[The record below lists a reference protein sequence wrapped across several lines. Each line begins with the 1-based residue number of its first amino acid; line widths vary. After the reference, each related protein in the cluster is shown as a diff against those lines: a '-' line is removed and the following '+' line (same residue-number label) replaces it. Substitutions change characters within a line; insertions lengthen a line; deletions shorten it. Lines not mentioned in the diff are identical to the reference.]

1 MSVFKATGHA
11 SFGDSVRFL
20 MVLLVIGS
28 LVFLASNLIAGQ
40 TFWFTP
46 IRSQGDIVVAL
57 NIGVYSDGDCSS
69 NASSVDWGV
78 VEPGSVQNVSL
89 FVRNEGTVAADLY
102 LTTGDWSPSNAS
114 EFLTLTWDYSGQIL
128 DRFEIVLVVLTLQ
141 VSPEVRGIS
150 SFSFDIIIGA
160 TA

>member
-1 MSVFKATGHA
+1 MSLFKSTGHA

-28 LVFLASNLIAGQ
+28 LVFLASNLIAGE
-40 TFWFTP
+40 TFWSTS
-46 IRSQGDIVVAL
+46 IRSRGDIDAINV
-57 NIGVYSDGDCSS
+57 GVYWNGNCS
-69 NASSVDWGV
+69 NAVSFIDWGGI
-78 VEPGSVQNVSL
+78 EPGSVENVS
-89 FVRNEGTVAADLY
+89 FFIRNEGTVAADLF
-102 LTTGDWSPSNAS
+102 LSTDNWSPSNAS
-114 EFLTLTWDYSGQIL
+114 EFLTFTWDYSGQIL
-128 DRFEIVLVVLTLQ
+128 DRFEIVPVVLTLQ